1 MLDAFTPDHY
11 LLLASCRC
19 CGVQM
24 TGDLKQ
30 ENTRSVFLI
39 MTASLVFSAFFQ
51 FESSS
56 LPGLVDILVVGSGS
70 LILSVLLML
79 LANLLP
85 QNIKHKLV
93 FTRYKNELPGCRV
106 NRLCQKD
113 SRIEYDMVSQ
123 RWPEV
128 FAEGLDGA
136 TRNSRWYQQIY
147 KRVQDSQEVLQA
159 HRSFLLYR
167 DAFSGLFIILL
178 VTIGWALLGGSEF
191 IGEIKPVVF
200 FVQGILTILSLIAA
214 RIAGN
219 RFVINAVA
227 AAD

>member
-1 MLDAFTPDHY
+1 MA
-11 LLLASCRC
+11 
-19 CGVQM
+19 
-24 TGDLKQ
+24 GDLKQ

-39 MTASLVFSAFFQ
+39 MAATLVISASFQ

-56 LPGLVDILVVGSGS
+56 LSGLVDILVVGSGS
-70 LILSVLLML
+70 LILSVLLVL

-85 QNIKHKLV
+85 QSIKHKLV
-93 FTRYKNELPGCRV
+93 FTRYKNELPACRV
-106 NRLCQKD
+106 DQLCQKD

-128 FAEGLDGA
+128 FTKDIDGA
-136 TRNSRWYQQIY
+136 TRNSRWYQQIF
-147 KRVQDSQEVLQA
+147 KRVKDSQEVLQA

-167 DAFSGLFIILL
+167 DAFSGLFLILL
-178 VTIGWALLGGSEF
+178 ITTGWALLGSSEF

-200 FVQGILTILSLIAA
+200 FVQGILTILSLVAA

-227 AAD
+227 AAE